1 MYRLEEAFTHS
12 QAIIKSNLQKTGLG
26 IDRLTSYLASV
37 TGKGLRA
44 RLLLICAQDAQGDI
58 HPDACKAAAAIEI
71 LHLAS
76 LVHDDVM
83 DGATTRRGLQTL
95 NDRFDS
101 RTAVIVG
108 DYLLATG
115 MGLIAEIGE
124 DRVHEQRGEEQLMFV
139 TKIAKTLASLAR
151 GEYEQQLNLRN
162 PDIDVMTYFRIISGK
177 TASLFYVSCFI
188 GAYLAGE
195 PAANVRR
202 LGRFGHAF
210 GMAFQIF
217 DDVKDY
223 DWDETTAGKTIEADL
238 KNGVMTLPVIFA
250 MRKDKSLRRMVREA
264 MITGKD
270 TQKLLSYIREAGTVD
285 ETQRVST
292 KYLQICKRHL
302 SYTHESKQQDL
313 LLLLEKLG
321 T

>member
-1 MYRLEEAFTHS
+1 MYHLEEAVIQS
-12 QAIIKSNLQKTGLG
+12 QAIIKINLQKTGLG

-44 RLLLICAQDAQGDI
+44 RLLLVCAQNEQRQI

-115 MGLIAEIGE
+115 MGLMAEIGE
-124 DRVHEQRGEEQLMFV
+124 ARFHERHDEQFTFV
-139 TKIAKTLASLAR
+139 TQMTQTMTALAR

-188 GAYLAGE
+188 GGYLAGE
-195 PAANVRR
+195 EGANMRR

-223 DWDETTAGKTIEADL
+223 HWDEAAAGKTIEADL
-238 KNGVMTLPVIFA
+238 QNGVMTLPVIFA
-250 MRKDKSLRRMVREA
+250 MRKDKSLRRMVRES

-270 TQKLLSYIREAGTVD
+270 TKKLLAHIKAAGTVD
-285 ETQRVST
+285 ETQQVSL

-302 SYTHESKQQDL
+302 SHTDPAKQQDL
-313 LLLLEKLG
+313 LQLLNQLG